1 MISWL
6 AKASTLELIIWSLY
20 IGASISV
27 FAIFYTRRIL
37 GSVVRRLIE
46 NGCSSEESAMTLSEI
61 GSEKN
66 FLAKFSIKHGIL
78 RSVVSAVPASG
89 SESTPRYYIE
99 ESKRIRSELRFSG
112 KDTDVFGIIIALV
125 VFFAVAVALNIL
137 LPYLITLTEG
147 IFKK

>member
-6 AKASTLELIIWSLY
+6 AKASTLELIIWSAY

-27 FAIFYTRRIL
+27 FAIFYTRHIL

-46 NGCSSEESAMTLSEI
+46 NGCNSKESSMTLSEI

-66 FLAKFSIKHGIL
+66 FFAKHSIKHGVL
-78 RSVVSAVPASG
+78 RSVVSTVPAKNG
-89 SESTPRYYIE
+89 EKDPRYYIE
-99 ESKRIRSELRFSG
+99 EKKRIRSELRFSG

-137 LPYLITLTEG
+137 LPYIISLTEG
-147 IFKK
+147 LFSK

>member
-6 AKASTLELIIWSLY
+6 AKASTLELIIWSVY

-27 FAIFYTRRIL
+27 FAIFNTRRIL

-46 NGCSSEESAMTLSEI
+46 NGCNSEESSMTLSEI

-66 FLAKFSIKHGIL
+66 FMAKFSIKHGIL
-78 RSVVSAVPASG
+78 RSVVSAVPARNGEKAS
-89 SESTPRYYIE
+89 RYYIE
-99 ESKRIRSELRFSG
+99 EKKRIRSELRFSG

-125 VFFAVAVALNIL
+125 VFFAVAVALNMII
-137 LPYLITLTEG
+137 PYLISITEG
-147 IFKK
+147 FFKK

>member
-6 AKASTLELIIWSLY
+6 AKASTLELIIWSVY

-46 NGCSSEESAMTLSEI
+46 NGCHSDESAMTLSEI

-66 FLAKFSIKHGIL
+66 FLAKFSIRHGIL
-78 RSVVSAVPASG
+78 HSVVSIAPAREG
-89 SESTPRYYIE
+89 ETAPRYFIDE
-99 ESKRIRSELRFSG
+99 KKRIRSELRFSG

-125 VFFAVAVALNIL
+125 VFFAVAVALNMLI
-137 LPYLITLTEG
+137 PYLIRLTEG
-147 IFKK
+147 FFTK